1 MKDTTITFRLSETEK
16 QKIVE
21 MAAKRDIPVSQLVRE
36 LCREI
41 FKEDEKQSDL

>member
-1 MKDTTITFRLSETEK
+1 MKDTTITFRLSESEK
-16 QKIVE
+16 QRLKD

-41 FKEDEKQSDL
+41 FDKEN

>member
-1 MKDTTITFRLSETEK
+1 MKDTTITFRLSEAEK

-36 LCREI
+36 LCRKTLE
-41 FKEDEKQSDL
+41 ERGSNQ